1 MLCWQATSLT
11 PTPTTLALPNH
22 TMHGHQKKPELT
34 KFYSLF
40 KLTALCA
47 LFHEAAAQAST
58 TTLAGGKAGFK
69 DGDAASAQ
77 FDQPTGVAMH
87 PKGFLLVAVRA

>member
-1 MLCWQATSLT
+1 MLCWQATHRSLRR
-11 PTPTTLALPNH
+11 PQLLLFLSH

-47 LFHEAAAQAST
+47 LFHEAAALPLQV
-58 TTLAGGKAGFK
+58 G
-69 DGDAASAQ
+69 
-77 FDQPTGVAMH
+77 
-87 PKGFLLVAVRA
+87 

>member
-1 MLCWQATSLT
+1 
-11 PTPTTLALPNH
+11 
-22 TMHGHQKKPELT
+22 MHGHQKKPAL
-34 KFYSLF
+34 FYSLF

>member
-1 MLCWQATSLT
+1 
-11 PTPTTLALPNH
+11 
-22 TMHGHQKKPELT
+22 MHGHQKKPALT

-87 PKGFLLVAVRA
+87 PWRGFLLVAVRA